1 MKWEYF
7 TPYDGLFE
15 KQISDMAAEDLES
28 YAEYNMEWNAWA
40 VAKEVQLR
48 INDEKGPANDLL
60 KCYVTEQVEEQFF
73 FNKDEIL
80 QYCSVSIS

>member
-15 KQISDMAAEDLES
+15 EQINDMAAEDLES
-28 YAEYNMEWNAWA
+28 YAEYNMERNAWA

-48 INDEKGPANDLL
+48 INDEKGPANDFL
-60 KCYVTEQVEEQFF
+60 KCYITEQVEEQFF
-73 FNKDEIL
+73 FNKDELL